1 MTVWPDLIASARAS
15 STAAPV
21 TETVEMDAAEP
32 STLTMKSAAAA
43 VVAERVS
50 L

>member
-1 MTVWPDLIASARAS
+1 MVEPDEEAL
-15 STAAPV
+15 
-21 TETVEMDAAEP
+21 EMDVADP
-32 STLTMKSAAAA
+32 STLTMKSDGSA